1 MEKHNRV
8 NEEVL
13 VSEITSPFSTKLAQ
27 FLSYMPNPD
36 EILQEKGET
45 LTVYKRMLLD
55 PRIFSILE
63 LRKAK
68 ALSRYYYLES
78 EDKKVEEL
86 VYSLIDPHLYK
97 LNRALLSCLEFGFA
111 VVEVIWKIEDGLY
124 KPDRFILRDP
134 ERFYF
139 DYQGNLYL
147 IQDGERKLL
156 DMPYKFIVHRKGS
169 FGENPYGSSVLKQC
183 YWPWVFKQAGWRF
196 WMVTAEKFGVPTVL
210 ALFETDD
217 EVRAQERAMYLAQAL
232 ANIQSDAA
240 LALGN
245 VKDVKVVEAKGA
257 LSEFEVLIKECDNQ
271 ISYAITGQSLA
282 TAEARYGTRA
292 QAEVHEEIFEE
303 FVNNDLIELEST
315 LNETIIKWLVELNYG
330 KNAPPCYLYFDLN
343 TYANLETIKIA
354 LEHGI
359 PLSRKVLY
367 REYNL
372 PEPEN
377 PEDAFVSAQVLS
389 KASGPSLGLSDLMT
403 VELAD
408 EDKKKLKKPTRKFLR
423 ILFKNS

>member
-13 VSEITSPFSTKLAQ
+13 VSEIASPFSTKLAQ

-97 LNRALLSCLEFGFA
+97 LSRALLSCLEFGFA

-330 KNAPPCYLYFDLN
+330 KNAPPCYLYFDIN
-343 TYANLETIKIA
+343 TYADLETIKIA

-377 PEDAFVSAQVLS
+377 PEDAFVSS
-389 KASGPSLGLSDLMT
+389 KVASKGAGLVGLSDMMT